1 MADRSDAFR
10 PLGAILSNEARRL
23 KLDGPIGEASA
34 LTLWPRV
41 VGEQIA
47 SATEPERVRD
57 GVLYVIARNH
67 TWAFELTF
75 HREKIL
81 HGLNQRLG
89 RHALKEIRF
98 RPGVISPR
106 GAPLPSPE
114 AIPADAEL
122 EALSLQPVEIEVIEQ
137 EAARIAD
144 PEIQEAVRRLLTNE
158 RKRAAWHR
166 QRGDRECAGCGAV
179 HSGPGDTCPA
189 CRNEAER

>member
-10 PLGAILSNEARRL
+10 PLGTILGSEARRL

-34 LTLWPRV
+34 LMLWPQV

-47 SATEPERVRD
+47 AATEPERVRD

-89 RHALKEIRF
+89 RHALKEIRSEE
-98 RPGVISPR
+98 RRVGKGGR
-106 GAPLPSPE
+106 
-114 AIPADAEL
+114 
-122 EALSLQPVEIEVIEQ
+122 
-137 EAARIAD
+137 AR
-144 PEIQEAVRRLLTNE
+144 E
-158 RKRAAWHR
+158 
-166 QRGDRECAGCGAV
+166 
-179 HSGPGDTCPA
+179 
-189 CRNEAER
+189 